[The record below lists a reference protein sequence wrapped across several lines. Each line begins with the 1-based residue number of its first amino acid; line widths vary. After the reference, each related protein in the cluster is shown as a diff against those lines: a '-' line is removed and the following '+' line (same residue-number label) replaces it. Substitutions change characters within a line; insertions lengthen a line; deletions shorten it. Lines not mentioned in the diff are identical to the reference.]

1 VKNTVVFFTLCV
13 ILIAAMIIGMQRN
26 KGHVSE
32 PVKAQASVENVNIP
46 SIGSIQI
53 LNGCGAAGA
62 ANKVADFLRKNGF
75 DVKNKGNA
83 STSNYTFTV
92 VVSRKKDMSIA
103 RQVAR
108 SLSTDKV
115 ILMRNNNSDEIYDVT
130 VFIGSDFQERIG
142 QR

>member
-1 VKNTVVFFTLCV
+1 
-13 ILIAAMIIGMQRN
+13 
-26 KGHVSE
+26 
-32 PVKAQASVENVNIP
+32 
-46 SIGSIQI
+46 
-53 LNGCGAAGA
+53 
-62 ANKVADFLRKNGF
+62 LRKNGF

-92 VVSRKKDMSIA
+92 VVSRKKDMAIA

-115 ILMRNNNSDEIYDVT
+115 ILMRNNNDEIYDVT